1 MGKGS
6 ANAYPGWWATSSD
19 NGVPKRDPIPDIYK
33 SQKDKD
39 REYWDEYYRDKGWS
53 QRRKEFEEDFKKRFM
68 EGEFFDKDY
77 PKQDTKFTQG
87 EYQVNDIHPVF
98 KIKKSSS
105 EEDFKKEYK
114 KLILQ
119 HHPDKG
125 GDSSMFIKIQEAW
138 ECIKRKFI

>member
-19 NGVPKRDPIPDIYK
+19 NGVPKRDPIPDMYK

-53 QRRKEFEEDFKKRFM
+53 QRRKEFEEDFKRRFM
-68 EGEFFDKDY
+68 EGEFFDKNY
-77 PKQDTKFTQG
+77 ENQHTNFTQG